1 MFLEKLFGNGEK
13 GIPAGNSKL
22 EGLAEALGHFTA
34 DQNNLSGSLLLDQ
47 GAFPHVPAKIVSNI
61 NARIQAAI
69 DAVQAESHKLH
80 LVNGII
86 QSGLWTIYFDDRGE
100 IRSVVWSDDFR
111 RMTGFNGVSDFPNTL
126 EAWTD
131 RLHPEDKD
139 HTLQAFGAAIADKT
153 NRTKYD
159 VKYRL
164 QVKSGEYRWFRA
176 AGELARHSNGL
187 PKGFLGIFVDITE
200 QQEQERI
207 LEIETQRHEAI
218 DMTLSEGSWSMNV
231 VGHDASNPNNVFWW
245 SQQFRNL
252 LGYRDESDFPNRLD
266 SWSDKLHPDDK
277 QKALDAFSRHVN
289 DFSGQTPFDIEYRLL
304 HKDGKYRW
312 FHAVGKTVRE
322 SDGTPIVVAGSILD
336 ITENKENRERYERE
350 MGSNLNML
358 IQGINGIS
366 KTVDVT
372 TGSMQAVAEQQH
384 EIAEGSKNLQEAVAK
399 TLEIIN
405 IIQEISGQT
414 NLLSLNASI
423 EAARAGEAGRGFAV
437 VADEVRKLA
446 NETAETSEKISTSLR
461 TMSDTVNAVID
472 RIMNINTSMTNQ
484 SANMEEINATVEELN
499 ALSRQI
505 NEISNNLFS

>member
-1 MFLEKLFGNGEK
+1 M
-13 GIPAGNSKL
+13 
-22 EGLAEALGHFTA
+22 
-34 DQNNLSGSLLLDQ
+34 
-47 GAFPHVPAKIVSNI
+47 
-61 NARIQAAI
+61 
-69 DAVQAESHKLH
+69 
-80 LVNGII
+80 
-86 QSGLWTIYFDDRGE
+86 
-100 IRSVVWSDDFR
+100 
-111 RMTGFNGVSDFPNTL
+111 
-126 EAWTD
+126 
-131 RLHPEDKD
+131 
-139 HTLQAFGAAIADKT
+139 
-153 NRTKYD
+153 
-159 VKYRL
+159 
-164 QVKSGEYRWFRA
+164 
-176 AGELARHSNGL
+176 
-187 PKGFLGIFVDITE
+187 
-200 QQEQERI
+200 
-207 LEIETQRHEAI
+207 
-218 DMTLSEGSWSMNV
+218 
-231 VGHDASNPNNVFWW
+231 
-245 SQQFRNL
+245 
-252 LGYRDESDFPNRLD
+252 
-266 SWSDKLHPDDK
+266 
-277 QKALDAFSRHVN
+277 N

-312 FHAVGKTVRE
+312 FHAIGRTVRE
-322 SDGTPIVVAGSILD
+322 SDGTPIVVAGAILD

-366 KTVDVT
+366 KNVDVT